1 MRLRDTILIVFSVLA
16 FIFSFFIIFATLYR
30 SSLMMNEY
38 FPGFFV
44 YHTRVINIYDIPEWW
59 SGKTHNLPKSAI
71 LLKLNDQEIN
81 SPSDFWREV
90 FNNLDREVEFKVE
103 YNFNGDKFIK
113 FIKSQ
118 RFEIKDFIFFTLF
131 WQISGLLLLLLGFVM
146 FLSNRSKKG
155 VLWLIANM
163 LTGIN
168 FITTPSSSLLSDVLV
183 ITLVERLTFSM
194 FPVSMVWLFLNF
206 PLVKFK
212 KQVRLVIISV
222 VSGIGLSFILVSLM
236 GYTNDI
242 NTIMFQEMYYFYPA
256 IGGIFAVI
264 SPIYDYIRAR
274 RHRIHNL
281 SKSLLPLMVGSLIF
295 ILIPSSLAV
304 LTTFT
309 PLPSYYIPLL
319 IVGYPL
325 VVIFTLMVSTV
336 SFVKEVSINLSII
349 ILISFIFTFVY
360 VLLHDLFTLIPK
372 GLFFTIFTPTFSVV
386 SIIVFSIFMRHVSM
400 RKYGFN
406 KELILEIVD
415 KLKMVDRFGKFI
427 IFVNSQLGKILRFSF
442 SRFVS
447 YKLIPKDVRKTLFL
461 SDRYFMT
468 KKEVQDCCKYDEI
481 EKFSEVMENSKYV
494 IVLKNDTKFF
504 GIIVLGKEQGGAVLS
519 SKEIDV
525 LEVVSR
531 FMDAYLNSLIKH
543 ISQRPNKS
551 ILEKKPYLVSN
562 LLIKSIPIHDIHRS
576 SFRVR
581 SYLNGNLDKPVVYK
595 SKETHNGLFFC
606 IVWIVPESIH
616 TFVLA
621 SSIKGFLEEYFF
633 RGNININKLPREI
646 RNLIYLSSPVE
657 VDANIVCGFVKDSM
671 SMNVVND
678 GKSSILLVT
687 KYNSVIPMPIHKRVF
702 NFNKIKD
709 GDSFYFITGEEIST
723 QFHEIIEMGVK
734 KLSPHKL
741 IRNLPDKFI
750 LEVKFHGTAVQ

>member
-1 MRLRDTILIVFSVLA
+1 MKLRDTILIVFSVLV
-16 FIFSFFIIFATLYR
+16 FILSFFIIFATLYR
-30 SSLMMNEY
+30 SSLMMNKY

-59 SGKTHNLPKSAI
+59 RGRTHNLPKSAV

-81 SPSDFWREV
+81 NPSDFWREV
-90 FNNLDREVEFKVE
+90 FNNLDREIEFKVE

-118 RFEIKDFIFFTLF
+118 RFEIKDFISFTLF
-131 WQISGLLLLLLGFVM
+131 WQVSGLLLLLLGFVM
-146 FLSNRSKKG
+146 FLSNRSRKG

-168 FITTPSSSLLSDVLV
+168 FIATPSSSLLSDILL
-183 ITLVERLTFSM
+183 ITLIERITFSM

-212 KQVRLVIISV
+212 RQTRLIIISV

-236 GYTNDI
+236 SYTNNVNI
-242 NTIMFQEMYYFYPA
+242 IMFQEMYYFYPA
-256 IGGIFAVI
+256 IGGIFAVL
-264 SPIYDYIRAR
+264 SPVYDYIRAR
-274 RHRIHNL
+274 KYKIHDL
-281 SKSLLPLMVGSLIF
+281 SRLLLPLMVGSLIF
-295 ILIPSSLAV
+295 ILAPSSLAI
-304 LTTFT
+304 LTTFMS
-309 PLPSYYIPLL
+309 LPSYYIPLL

-325 VVIFTLMVSTV
+325 IVIFTVMVSTV
-336 SFVKEVSINLSII
+336 SFVKELSINLSVI
-349 ILISFIFTFVY
+349 ILISFIFTLVY
-360 VLLHDLFTLIPK
+360 VLLYDVLTFIPK
-372 GLFFTIFTPTFSVV
+372 GLFFIIYTLIFSVV
-386 SIIVFSIFMRHVSM
+386 SIVVFSIIMRHVSTK
-400 RKYGFN
+400 KYGFN

-427 IFVNSQLGKILRFSF
+427 AFVNSQLGKILRFSF

-468 KKEVQDCCKYDEI
+468 KKEVQDCSRYDRT
-481 EKFSEVMENSKYV
+481 EKFSEVMERSKYV

-504 GIIVLGKEQGGAVLS
+504 GIIVLGKEQGGTVLS
-519 SKEIDV
+519 SKEIAV
-525 LEVVSR
+525 LETVSR
-531 FMDAYLNSLIKH
+531 FMGAYLNSLIKYV
-543 ISQRPNKS
+543 SQRPNKN
-551 ILEKKPYLVSN
+551 ILEKEPYFVSN
-562 LLIKSIPIHDIHRS
+562 LLTKLIPIHDIHRS
-576 SFRVR
+576 SFRVS
-581 SYLNGNLDKPVVYK
+581 SYLKGNLDKPVVYK

-616 TFVLA
+616 TFILA

-633 RGNININKLPREI
+633 RGDININKLPREI
-646 RNLIYLSSPVE
+646 RNLIYLSSPIE
-657 VDANIVCGFVKDSM
+657 VDANIVCGFVKDNM

-687 KYNSVIPMPIHKRVF
+687 KHNSVIPMPIHKRVF
-702 NFNKIKD
+702 NFNKIKE
-709 GDSFYFITGEEIST
+709 GDSFFFITGEEIST

-741 IRNLPDKFI
+741 IKDLPNKFI
-750 LEVKFHGTAVQ
+750 LEVKFHGTAAQ